1 MAYLRAHWW
10 DAAGALISLLFV
22 SAATLATPQ
31 LVRVAVDRGIT
42 GRSER
47 VVWLAVLGLVGV
59 AAVRGLFSFVQG
71 YLAERAS
78 QSVAYDMRNA
88 LFEHIGKLSFSFYD
102 KQQTGQL
109 LTRITSDVE
118 QIRGFVGTGVVQL
131 IAAAV
136 MLFGALGLLVA
147 MNARLALVTL
157 VVILPIIVLL
167 GRFVRAIAPL
177 FRQVQ
182 QALGKTNAILQQDLT
197 GVRTIRAFGREQ
209 SEQARYGEA
218 NAELLDRNIATIHAI
233 SNNFPFIFFF
243 SNLGTFAV
251 IWIGGKQ
258 VIGGTLTI
266 GELLAFNSYLAFL
279 VQPLLTIGILAASVS
294 RAAASSER
302 VFELLDA
309 PLEVADRP
317 GAEPLPDIEHGVE
330 FDRVCFHYPGADQD
344 VLHDVSF
351 RIPAGHTV
359 ALLGATGSGKST
371 VVNLI
376 PRFYDVTDGAIRMDG
391 RDIREVQL
399 ESLRQQIGVVLQEV
413 RLFAG
418 SIRDNIAYGRP
429 DASTA
434 DVARAAVAA
443 QADEFIRAL
452 PEGYDTVIGERGVT
466 LSGGQRQRIAIA
478 RALLVDPRLL
488 ILDDSTSALDAATDA
503 ALRAALDRLM
513 RDRRHT
519 VVVIAQRV
527 STVRDADSIVI
538 LENGH
543 IAAQGTHEELS
554 QASPL
559 YNAILGSQLEPLT
572 DAAAAE
578 GVA

>member
-1 MAYLRAHWW
+1 MGYLRSHWW
-10 DAAGALISLLFV
+10 DAAGALVSLLVV

-31 LVRVAVDRGIT
+31 LVRIAVDRGIT
-42 GRSER
+42 GGSER
-47 VVWLAVLGLVGV
+47 IVWLSVLGLVAV
-59 AAVRGLFSFVQG
+59 AAARGVFSFVQG

-102 KQQTGQL
+102 RQQTGQL

-118 QIRGFVGTGVVQL
+118 QIRGFVGTGIVQL
-131 IAAAV
+131 IAAAA
-136 MLFGALGLLVA
+136 MLVGTLVLLIIL
-147 MNARLALVTL
+147 NGRLAVVTV
-157 VVILPIIVLL
+157 VVILPVVVLL

-177 FRQVQ
+177 FKQVQ

-197 GVRTIRAFGREQ
+197 GVRTIRAFGREE
-209 SEQARYGEA
+209 SELARYGAA

-233 SNNFPFIFFF
+233 SNNFPFIFLF

-251 IWIGGKQ
+251 IWVGGRQ
-258 VIGGTLTI
+258 VIGGTLTL
-266 GELLAFNSYLAFL
+266 GGLLAFNSYLAFL
-279 VQPLLTIGILAASVS
+279 VQPLLTIGILASSIS

-309 PLEVADRP
+309 PLEVANRP
-317 GAEPLPDIEHGVE
+317 GATPLAPIERGVE

-351 RIPAGHTV
+351 SIPAGHTV

-376 PRFYDVTDGAIRMDG
+376 PRFYDVTDGAIRIDG
-391 RDIREVQL
+391 RDIRDVQL
-399 ESLRQQIGVVLQEV
+399 ESLRQHIGVVLQEV

-418 SIRDNIAYGRP
+418 SIRENIAYGRP
-429 DASTA
+429 DASHA
-434 DVARAAVAA
+434 EVSRAAAAA
-443 QADEFIRAL
+443 QADDFIRDL

-538 LENGH
+538 LENGR
-543 IAAQGTHEELS
+543 IAAQGTHEVLLKD
-554 QASPL
+554 SPL
-559 YNAILGSQLEPLT
+559 YNAILGSQLEPAS
-572 DAAAAE
+572 DAVTEGAA
-578 GVA
+578 